1 MRSIRALVAAG
12 AFAAVLGM
20 SPVTATALP
29 FLVEVSVGFLNETGL
44 CTGGG
49 SACLGFSG
57 TGGFGAG
64 SSTILNWD
72 AGSTALDSRL
82 SIGAL
87 PDASATPP
95 FDGFRAGTIDVNQT
109 VRTAMIRHTN
119 NAIPRADETLSS
131 ITLRT
136 LLRILSPDG
145 NTEIIGE
152 GTGGDFDV
160 SISFLETA
168 NTAPCNQTSNSIGSI
183 CDDQFT
189 FISLNIDIPFTFDGH
204 SYVLEARGVLN
215 PDGTPA
221 CEDAG
226 NGQVNCLTQERA
238 ISDRFVAITLRQVDV
253 PVPAPASLLLLGLG
267 LLGASVGPMIRK
279 RLAP

>member
-1 MRSIRALVAAG
+1 MKLSKALVAAG
-12 AFAAVLGM
+12 VFAAFLGM
-20 SPVTATALP
+20 SSVTAMALP
-29 FLVEVSVGFLNETGL
+29 FQVQVSVGWLNATGV

-57 TGGFGAG
+57 VGGFGAG

-72 AGSTALDSRL
+72 AGSIALDSRL

-87 PDASATPP
+87 PDAAATPP
-95 FDGFRAGTIDVNQT
+95 FDGFRTGTIDVGQT
-109 VRTAMIRHTN
+109 VRTALIRHTN
-119 NAIPRADETLSS
+119 NSIPLADHTLAS
-131 ITLRT
+131 ITLST

-145 NTEIIGE
+145 TTEIIGD
-152 GTGGDFDV
+152 GTGGDLDI

-189 FISLNIDIPFTFDGH
+189 FISLDVDIPFQFGGL

-215 PDGTPA
+215 PDGSPA

-238 ISDRFVAITLRQVDV
+238 VSDRYVAITLRQVTL
-253 PVPAPASLLLLGLG
+253 VPAPASLLLLGLG
-267 LLGASVGPMIRK
+267 LLGASVGPMILK
-279 RLAP
+279 RLAA